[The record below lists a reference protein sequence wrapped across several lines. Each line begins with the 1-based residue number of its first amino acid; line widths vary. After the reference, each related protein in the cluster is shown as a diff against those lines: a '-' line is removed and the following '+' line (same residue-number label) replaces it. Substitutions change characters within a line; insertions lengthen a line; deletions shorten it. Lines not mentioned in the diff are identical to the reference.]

1 MPNIRLTPKHRALL
15 LAIALGGA
23 AAAAEMPPTGPV
35 HGPPPPPAPVI
46 FEDWRLDCAG
56 GDCVVRTGVAG
67 AEGATVLA
75 LEAGSEALVIRT
87 ALPLHLPDGLGL
99 ALGEAGAER
108 AAVWRT
114 CDASGCE
121 ARLPLEPD
129 LLAAL
134 RRERAGN
141 LRFTLVS
148 GERVRVAVSL
158 MGFTAAWRA
167 RAASEE

>member
-1 MPNIRLTPKHRALL
+1 MPNIRLTPEQRALV
-15 LAIALGGA
+15 LAILLGCA
-23 AAAAEMPPTGPV
+23 AAAAEMPQPGPV
-35 HGPPPPPAPVI
+35 QGPPPPPPAVT

-56 GDCVVRTGVAG
+56 DGCVVRTEVAG
-67 AEGATVLA
+67 AQGNTVLA
-75 LEAGSEALVIRT
+75 LEAGPEALVLRT
-87 ALPLHLPDGLGL
+87 GLPLLLPEGL
-99 ALGEAGAER
+99 ALVLGEAAEER

-114 CDASGCE
+114 CDATGCE

-134 RRERAGN
+134 RRERSGS
-141 LRFTLVS
+141 LRFTLVT

-167 RAASEE
+167 REAAER